1 MKWLLTGWAFQK
13 RKFPFL
19 EEIYAYQEE
28 GRRAAARAGA
38 GAGQGRQ
45 EAHAQQR
52 LRPGKDVYK
61 PEKVIAKRLAKGGVT
76 QLNVK

>member
-1 MKWLLTGWAFQK
+1 MLTGWAFQK

-28 GRRAAARAGA
+28 GRRAAARAGP
-38 GAGQGRQ
+38 GAGHGRRQ

-52 LRPGKDVYK
+52 LRPGKDVYE
-61 PEKVIAKRLAKGGVT
+61 PEKVIAKRLAKCGVT
-76 QLNVK
+76 QFNVK

>member
-38 GAGQGRQ
+38 GAGHKRQ
-45 EAHAQQR
+45 VAHAQQR
-52 LRPGKDVYK
+52 LRPGGLHKSAMDSTLEHSLFAAFHTV
-61 PEKVIAKRLAKGGVT
+61 
-76 QLNVK
+76 